1 MSTYELQQE
10 HFDKLQAALKGK
22 ADREEF
28 DRLKAQE
35 VKICSRLDDIEDALD
50 IEHAG
55 RWYVEDLLYERERLA
70 TRLVML
76 YSWAR
81 HIERG
86 GTIPFKTFQEIKE
99 REL

>member
-10 HFDKLQAALKGK
+10 HFDELQAALKGK
-22 ADREEF
+22 AE
-28 DRLKAQE
+28 E
-35 VKICSRLDDIEDALD
+35 VKICNRLGD
-50 IEHAG
+50 IEHALDFEHAG
-55 RWYVEDLLYERERLA
+55 RLYVEDLLYERERLA
-70 TRLVML
+70 TKLVML

>member
-1 MSTYELQQE
+1 MNTR
-10 HFDKLQAALKGK
+10 LQA
-22 ADREEF
+22 
-28 DRLKAQE
+28 QE
-35 VKICSRLDDIEDALD
+35 IKICSRLDDIEDALD
-50 IEHAG
+50 FERAG
-55 RWYVEDLLYERERLA
+55 RWHVDGLLYERERLA

>member
-28 DRLKAQE
+28 DRLQAQG
-35 VKICSRLDDIEDALD
+35 VKICNRLGDIEHALD
-50 IEHAG
+50 FEHAG

-99 REL
+99 RDL

>member
-22 ADREEF
+22 ADRDEF

-35 VKICSRLDDIEDALD
+35 IKICSRLDDIEDALD

-55 RWYVEDLLYERERLA
+55 RWYVDGLLFERERLGN
-70 TRLVML
+70 RLVML
-76 YSWAR
+76 YSWVR

-99 REL
+99 RDL